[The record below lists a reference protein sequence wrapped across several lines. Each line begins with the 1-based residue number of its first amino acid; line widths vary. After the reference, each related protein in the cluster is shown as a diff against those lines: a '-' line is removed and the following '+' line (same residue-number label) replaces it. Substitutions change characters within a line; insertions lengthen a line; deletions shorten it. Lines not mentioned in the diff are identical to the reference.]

1 MITVLGD
8 MPLQWTEL
16 EETRD
21 LLFGNEALANEAGSF
36 LYLFFFSYEAKEGG
50 ISLALSDLLSK
61 FELTNRKIEEHCITI
76 SKLPAGNTAPK
87 TAVHS
92 LFIVDSLLD
101 DLKDIMN
108 TEADMLTYVRGQIR
122 TIYEE
127 LMLLRSMLN
136 DIELQQSEEIEEV
149 RKLVTRIRDVAYE
162 AEYLINSSMAGNVP
176 AWYLTLRL
184 PDVIKKIKVS
194 KMDLEEMKKNYGGVI
209 KVAKDPSELRTSK
222 AQHPTVDE
230 IVVGFK
236 DEAIEIA
243 GQLVGGPQ
251 QLQIVSIT
259 GMPGLG
265 KTTLAK
271 KLYHNPSIVYHF
283 DKRAWCSL
291 SQTYQKREILI
302 DILSLVSDLDN
313 EKILKMQEES
323 LVEGLYKTLKG
334 RRYLIIMDDI
344 WNIKAWEDLKR
355 SFPDDGNGSRILFTS
370 RIKDVA
376 LQASPTSLIHA
387 LPLLTVDQCWD
398 LLQKKVFREECCP
411 PELLDIGKQIAE
423 HCQGLPLSV
432 VVIASV
438 LANMEKRKSLWQ
450 EVAGSLSSHISAD
463 PNKCMNI
470 LELSYKHLPYHL
482 RPCFLYFGAFREDRE
497 IPVQKLIPLWIA
509 EGFIRKEEHKRLEEV
524 AEEYLLDLIDK
535 SLVIVA
541 KRRSD
546 GGVKACVIHD
556 LLRDLC
562 LRLGK
567 EENFLKVVEYQ
578 FSIHEQH
585 QHLWIH
591 PYSYPLHS
599 SLFGLHIRS
608 LSGVLHNPSLTFPRL
623 KFLRVLD
630 LLTMELE
637 PSELKGIGLL
647 VHLRYLA
654 VSSVPFSVGSLPNL
668 EFLHVKEIE
677 GPMMDRVLKM
687 GSLRHLRAVNPRL
700 FGTYFLSQAL
710 EGSQMNNLQTI
721 SSVCIF
727 YEHNEKI
734 LKCSSFLRKLKC
746 VCTQL
751 GDSAENFLRYPVLDF
766 FTQLETLNVTFQGRV
781 SMVCRPISFP
791 LNLKKLT
798 LSDFNLRLQE
808 VSIIGRLPK
817 LEVLKLRNVA
827 FEGNRWDTK
836 EGEFEKLR
844 FLKLDRLQIA
854 EWFASSDHFPR
865 LQRLVLRKCE
875 NLEEI
880 PCSVG
885 DISTLQMIEVEL
897 CGESVVESAEKIQ
910 EEQMDMGNEELKVII
925 TH

>member
-1 MITVLGD
+1 
-8 MPLQWTEL
+8 
-16 EETRD
+16 
-21 LLFGNEALANEAGSF
+21 
-36 LYLFFFSYEAKEGG
+36 
-50 ISLALSDLLSK
+50 
-61 FELTNRKIEEHCITI
+61 
-76 SKLPAGNTAPK
+76 
-87 TAVHS
+87 
-92 LFIVDSLLD
+92 
-101 DLKDIMN
+101 
-108 TEADMLTYVRGQIR
+108 
-122 TIYEE
+122 
-127 LMLLRSMLN
+127 
-136 DIELQQSEEIEEV
+136 
-149 RKLVTRIRDVAYE
+149 
-162 AEYLINSSMAGNVP
+162 
-176 AWYLTLRL
+176 
-184 PDVIKKIKVS
+184 
-194 KMDLEEMKKNYGGVI
+194 
-209 KVAKDPSELRTSK
+209 
-222 AQHPTVDE
+222 
-230 IVVGFK
+230 
-236 DEAIEIA
+236 
-243 GQLVGGPQ
+243 
-251 QLQIVSIT
+251 
-259 GMPGLG
+259 
-265 KTTLAK
+265 
-271 KLYHNPSIVYHF
+271 
-283 DKRAWCSL
+283 
-291 SQTYQKREILI
+291 
-302 DILSLVSDLDN
+302 
-313 EKILKMQEES
+313 
-323 LVEGLYKTLKG
+323 
-334 RRYLIIMDDI
+334 MDDI

-450 EVAGSLSSHISAD
+450 E
-463 PNKCMNI
+463 
-470 LELSYKHLPYHL
+470 
-482 RPCFLYFGAFREDRE
+482 
-497 IPVQKLIPLWIA
+497 KLIPLWIA

-746 VCTQL
+746 
-751 GDSAENFLRYPVLDF
+751 NFLRYPVLDF
-766 FTQLETLNVTFQGRV
+766 FTQLETLNVTFQGKV
-781 SMVCRPISFP
+781 SMVCPPISFP

-885 DISTLQMIEVEL
+885 NISTLQMIEVEL

-910 EEQMDMGNEELKVII
+910 EEQRDMGNEELKVII